1 MSTDRQRI
9 DKWLFFA
16 RVTKSR
22 SLAGKLVQA
31 GRVRLNG
38 EKTDQA
44 SQIVKSG
51 DTLTI
56 TLDRQI
62 RVLRVVAAGT
72 RRGPYEEARTLFID
86 LTPERPSGGERGA
99 SALPPLREPGAGR
112 PTKRERRQLDRW
124 RAGEE

>member
-22 SLAGKLVQA
+22 SLAGKLVQS

-38 EKTDQA
+38 EKTDQS
-44 SQIVKSG
+44 SQIVKPG

-62 RVLRVVAAGT
+62 RVLRIVAPGT
-72 RRGPYEEARTLFID
+72 RRGPYEEAKTLFED
-86 LTPERPSGGERGA
+86 LTPEQPSTRERGLTG
-99 SALPPLREPGAGR
+99 LPPLREPGAGR
-112 PTKRERRQLDRW
+112 PTKRDRRQLDRW
-124 RAGEE
+124 RSGED